1 MGEQLDYS
9 FSHYGDFG
17 WSFLFLVP
25 LLIIVLLIVYVIIYI
40 TYLII
45 KNQLLKRGLITVLL
59 IGFVI
64 PSFSMGLVKK
74 HNRYGSITI
83 PQFQKE
89 IIKSKTKNMSKDE
102 IIDYSVK
109 LTAKTLKFSDKCSPV
124 TFNKE
129 TNAHCVLYAKVL
141 ASVCNY
147 AFQVNHI
154 NATAYPVVGDVT
166 LSGFNLC
173 SLVSSVL
180 SFNNRLKNF
189 TKDHDFVEIKSPTSD
204 IYVDACIYD
213 LLHVFI
219 KQKN

>member
-17 WSFLFLVP
+17 WSFLLLVP
-25 LLIIVLLIVYVIIYI
+25 LVIIVLLIAYVIIYI

-74 HNRYGSITI
+74 HNRSGSITI

-109 LTAKTLKFSDKCSPV
+109 LTANTLKFSDKCSPV

-154 NATAYPVVGDVT
+154 NATAHPVVGDVT
-166 LSGFNLC
+166 LSRINLC
-173 SLVSSVL
+173 SLVSNVF

-189 TKDHDFVEIKSPTSD
+189 TKDHDFVEIKSPNSD

>member
-1 MGEQLDYS
+1 ME
-9 FSHYGDFG
+9 FFI
-17 WSFLFLVP
+17 LVP
-25 LLIIVLLIVYVIIYI
+25 LLIIVLLIAYVIIYI

-154 NATAYPVVGDVT
+154 NATAHPVVGDVT
-166 LSGFNLC
+166 LSGINLC
-173 SLVSSVL
+173 SLVSSVF
-180 SFNNRLKNF
+180 SFNTKLKNF

>member
-1 MGEQLDYS
+1 
-9 FSHYGDFG
+9 
-17 WSFLFLVP
+17 
-25 LLIIVLLIVYVIIYI
+25 
-40 TYLII
+40 
-45 KNQLLKRGLITVLL
+45 
-59 IGFVI
+59 
-64 PSFSMGLVKK
+64 MGLVKK
-74 HNRYGSITI
+74 YNRYGSITI

-213 LLHVFI
+213 LLNVYI

>member
-1 MGEQLDYS
+1 
-9 FSHYGDFG
+9 
-17 WSFLFLVP
+17 
-25 LLIIVLLIVYVIIYI
+25 
-40 TYLII
+40 
-45 KNQLLKRGLITVLL
+45 
-59 IGFVI
+59 
-64 PSFSMGLVKK
+64 MGLVKK

-154 NATAYPVVGDVT
+154 NATAHPVVGDVT
-166 LSGFNLC
+166 LSGINLC
-173 SLVSSVL
+173 SLVSSVF

-189 TKDHDFVEIKSPTSD
+189 TKDHDFVEIKSPNSD

>member
-9 FSHYGDFG
+9 FQHYGDFG

-25 LLIIVLLIVYVIIYI
+25 LLIIVVLVLYVIIY
-40 TYLII
+40 LINI
-45 KNQLLKRGLITVLL
+45 GVKNKLLKRGLITILL
-59 IGFVI
+59 ISLVI
-64 PSFSMGLVKK
+64 PFLRLGLVKS
-74 HNRYGSITI
+74 HNRDGSITI
-83 PQFQKE
+83 PKFQKE

-102 IIDYSVK
+102 IIDYSIE
-109 LTAKTLKFSDKCSPV
+109 LTAETLKFSDKCSPV
-124 TFNKE
+124 TFKKE
-129 TNAHCVLYAKVL
+129 TNAHCVLYTKVL

-166 LSGFNLC
+166 FAGINLC
-173 SLVSSVL
+173 SLVSSLL

-189 TKDHDFVEIKSPTSD
+189 TKDHDFVEIKSPNSD

-213 LLHVFI
+213 LLNVSI
-219 KQKN
+219 KQRN